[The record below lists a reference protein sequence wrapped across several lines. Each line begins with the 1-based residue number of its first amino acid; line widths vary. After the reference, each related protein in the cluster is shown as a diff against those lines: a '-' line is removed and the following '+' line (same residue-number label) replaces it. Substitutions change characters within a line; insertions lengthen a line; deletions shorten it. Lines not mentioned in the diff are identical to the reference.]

1 MLLLQP
7 KIKLQRPNRKQH
19 VLRRQQ
25 FLLLW
30 WLESVKAVA
39 EKKRSITQ
47 PSDIIMQIEFNQQ
60 RVSM

>member
-19 VLRRQQ
+19 VPRRQQ

-47 PSDIIMQIEFNQQ
+47 LSDIIMQIEFDQQ